1 MEMIDIHC
9 HIIPGVDDGSKDLN
23 SSVRM
28 AKEASKLG
36 YTGIFATPH
45 YISYDLE
52 TSKEDL
58 EKRLIIL
65 NKVIKDN
72 NIDIELYSGNEVYIS
87 SDIVEQIENDKVYT
101 LGNSKYVLIELP
113 MFGKL
118 NNVEAII
125 DELIYKGYIP
135 IIAHPERYEFVSKDQ
150 QELIDLKNIG
160 VLFQINIGSI
170 AGVYGKEAQKRV
182 VKLLKNN
189 MVHFIATDSH
199 NSKTV
204 YSIHEKANKKIKQ
217 FLTKEKYEE
226 IMYLNPMK
234 IKKNMEFKI

>member
-45 YISYDLE
+45 YIAYDLE

-170 AGVYGKEAQKRV
+170 VGVYGKEAQKRV
-182 VKLLKNN
+182 VKLLKND

-199 NSKTV
+199 NSKTI
-204 YSIHEKANKKIKQ
+204 YSIHEKANKKIKKII
-217 FLTKEKYEE
+217 TKEKYEE

-234 IKKNMEFKI
+234 IKKNMGFKI

>member
-23 SSVRM
+23 NSIRM

-36 YTGIFATPH
+36 YTRIFATPH

-58 EKRLIIL
+58 EKRLLIL

-87 SDIVEQIENDKVYT
+87 EDIVKQIENEKIYT
-101 LGNSKYVLIELP
+101 LGNSKYILIELP

-118 NNVEAII
+118 NNIEAII
-125 DELIYKGYIP
+125 DELIYKGYVP

-150 QELIDLKNIG
+150 QELIDLMNIG

-170 AGVYGKEAQKRV
+170 VGVYGKEAQKRV

-199 NSKTV
+199 NSKTI
-204 YSIHEKANKKIKQ
+204 YSIHEKANKKIKKII
-217 FLTKEKYEE
+217 TKEKYEE

-234 IKKNMEFKI
+234 IKKDMVLNI